1 MDAVSPQIG
10 GSGGNTTLYIVI
22 FFSCIV
28 CVLSGVFSFRAQAA
42 RAEFERERIKAEFD
56 EKARI
61 TEIEQ
66 ERVKAQ
72 DEIEQERAEF
82 EQERAEARADEKAR
96 TTELEQERVKAQAD
110 EKARTSEISAKLS
123 VREELLKK
131 LEERVTADLSAAA
144 KTVKDANELKRNAV
158 KASNDA
164 AWHLGE
170 AEKAQ
175 ERADATGKENDK
187 RLAEEKKKMAD
198 EATKKVEKAQKEADD
213 AIEKANEEAKKA
225 KELKEKLDK
234 ANAKIDKLATSDESV
249 TFAIPAENED
259 ETQSPLQK
267 EANKHLSGQTVQ
279 EIQLV
284 SKNGGVSQEIQQV
297 GGGVSQGIQQVG
309 GGVSQGIQQVGGG
322 VSQGIQQVGGGVSQ
336 GIQEIPMKDRRVS
349 QGIQQVG
356 GGVSQGI
363 QQVGGM
369 GLCFSGSTKV
379 NMVSGETMCIKDIS
393 LGDELAGGTLVDATL
408 QIKNRSNDPFYRF
421 NSTELGD
428 CVYVTGSHYIH
439 HDDKYIFVRDHPEA
453 VLTDKCDDI
462 LYCLVTSDHTIPV
475 GEFKFWD
482 WEDNLIR
489 N

>member
-82 EQERAEARADEKAR
+82 EQERAEAQADEKAR

-213 AIEKANEEAKKA
+213 AIEKASEEAKKA

-267 EANKHLSGQTVQ
+267 EANKAVARLEELMAGGGNATTKAERIEEITDARNEAKNAVLANMAAGGYNPYDAIKAKKGMKKQLSGQTVQ

-284 SKNGGVSQEIQQV
+284 SKNGGVSQGIQQV
-297 GGGVSQGIQQVG
+297 GGGVSPLQKEANKAVARLEELMAGGGNATTKAERIEEITDARNEAKNAVLANMAAGGYNPYDAIKAKKGMKKQLSGQTVQDIQLVSKNGGVSQGIQQVG
-309 GGVSQGIQQVGGG
+309 GVSQGIQ
-322 VSQGIQQVGGGVSQ
+322 
-336 GIQEIPMKDRRVS
+336 KKR
-349 QGIQQVG
+349 
-356 GGVSQGI
+356 
-363 QQVGGM
+363 
-369 GLCFSGSTKV
+369 TKA
-379 NMVSGETMCIKDIS
+379 E
-393 LGDELAGGTLVDATL
+393 
-408 QIKNRSNDPFYRF
+408 
-421 NSTELGD
+421 
-428 CVYVTGSHYIH
+428 
-439 HDDKYIFVRDHPEA
+439 KYGKSFGKGY
-453 VLTDKCDDI
+453 L
-462 LYCLVTSDHTIPV
+462 
-475 GEFKFWD
+475 
-482 WEDNLIR
+482 
-489 N
+489 